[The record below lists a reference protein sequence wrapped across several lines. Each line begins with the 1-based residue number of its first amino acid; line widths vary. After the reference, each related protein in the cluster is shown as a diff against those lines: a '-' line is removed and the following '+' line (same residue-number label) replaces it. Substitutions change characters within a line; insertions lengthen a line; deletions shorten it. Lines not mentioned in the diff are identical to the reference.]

1 MKSFRLIAYLL
12 VLIISSLLQ
21 GCGSGSGNNTNG
33 SLSVSDLTITD
44 QTGGTYLV
52 SGTATYTPPSGKE
65 PTGEQISFNASFRT
79 PTGTPTIRS
88 NTVYLDSTGIAQFP
102 AYFITQGTEPV
113 LVTVMASIGGLSAQ
127 KSSSVPAI
135 ASLSA
140 TPSPLVF
147 ALTDTSKTVVLS
159 GGFTPYTPSIT
170 VADLSVTLSG
180 TTTLIVTKTT
190 ATGVIQKFATITV
203 TDSRSNTLSIP
214 VTYF

>member
-1 MKSFRLIAYLL
+1 MKLFRLIAYLL
-12 VLIISSLLQ
+12 VLIIFSLLQ

-65 PTGEQISFNASFRT
+65 PTGAEISFNASFRT
-79 PTGTPTIRS
+79 PTGAPTTRS

-135 ASLSA
+135 TSLTA
-140 TPSPLVF
+140 TPSALAF
-147 ALTDTSKTVVLS
+147 ALTDTTKTVVLS
-159 GGFTPYTPSIT
+159 GGFTPYTPTIT
-170 VADLSVTLSG
+170 TTDLSLSG
-180 TTTLIVTKTT
+180 TTTLTVIKTT
-190 ATGVIQKFATITV
+190 AAGVIQKFATITV